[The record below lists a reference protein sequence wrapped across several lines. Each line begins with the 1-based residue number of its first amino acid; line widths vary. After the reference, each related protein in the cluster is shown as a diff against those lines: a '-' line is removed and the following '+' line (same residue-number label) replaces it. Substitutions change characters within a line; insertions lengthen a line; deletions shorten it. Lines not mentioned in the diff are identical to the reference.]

1 MRHYEVTLIVH
12 PDQSSQVTT
21 MIEKYKELIT
31 SGGGIVHRDEDWG
44 RKHLAYP
51 INKIY
56 KAHYLMM
63 NIECDKETLDKL
75 NYNFRFNDAILRN
88 LVISKKEAI
97 TEPSIM
103 ITEADKEKVKD
114 QGKEK
119 AKVQDSDQKQEK
131 VMAKKQVTK
140 RRKFQIPI
148 NRFCRFTTAGVKE
161 IDYKDV
167 ETLLKNIDQSGKITP
182 SRITGTSAKFQRQL
196 TTAIKRAR
204 FLALIPY
211 TDKHKKQE
219 ALCK

>member
-31 SGGGIVHRDEDWG
+31 TGGGVVHRDEDWG

-88 LVISKKEAI
+88 LIISKKEAI

-103 ITEADKEKVKD
+103 VTEADKDKVKEPS
-114 QGKEK
+114 KEK
-119 AKVQDSDQKQEK
+119 ATAQDSTQK
-131 VMAKKQVTK
+131 
-140 RRKFQIPI
+140 
-148 NRFCRFTTAGVKE
+148 
-161 IDYKDV
+161 
-167 ETLLKNIDQSGKITP
+167 
-182 SRITGTSAKFQRQL
+182 
-196 TTAIKRAR
+196 
-204 FLALIPY
+204 
-211 TDKHKKQE
+211 
-219 ALCK
+219 

>member
-31 SGGGIVHRDEDWG
+31 TGGGVVHRDEDWG

-63 NIECDKETLDKL
+63 NMECDKETLDKL

-88 LVISKKEAI
+88 LIISKKEAI

-103 ITEADKEKVKD
+103 VTEADKDKVKEPS
-114 QGKEK
+114 KEK
-119 AKVQDSDQKQEK
+119 AMVQDSDQK
-131 VMAKKQVTK
+131 
-140 RRKFQIPI
+140 
-148 NRFCRFTTAGVKE
+148 
-161 IDYKDV
+161 
-167 ETLLKNIDQSGKITP
+167 
-182 SRITGTSAKFQRQL
+182 
-196 TTAIKRAR
+196 
-204 FLALIPY
+204 
-211 TDKHKKQE
+211 
-219 ALCK
+219 

>member
-56 KAHYLMM
+56 KAHYLLM

-88 LVISKKEAI
+88 LIISKKEAI

-103 ITEADKEKVKD
+103 VTEADKEKVKD

-119 AKVQDSDQKQEK
+119 ATVQGSDQK
-131 VMAKKQVTK
+131 
-140 RRKFQIPI
+140 
-148 NRFCRFTTAGVKE
+148 
-161 IDYKDV
+161 
-167 ETLLKNIDQSGKITP
+167 
-182 SRITGTSAKFQRQL
+182 
-196 TTAIKRAR
+196 
-204 FLALIPY
+204 
-211 TDKHKKQE
+211 
-219 ALCK
+219 

>member
-31 SGGGIVHRDEDWG
+31 SGDGIVHRDEDWG

-88 LVISKKEAI
+88 LIISMKKAI

-119 AKVQDSDQKQEK
+119 AKVQDSDQK
-131 VMAKKQVTK
+131 
-140 RRKFQIPI
+140 
-148 NRFCRFTTAGVKE
+148 
-161 IDYKDV
+161 
-167 ETLLKNIDQSGKITP
+167 
-182 SRITGTSAKFQRQL
+182 
-196 TTAIKRAR
+196 
-204 FLALIPY
+204 
-211 TDKHKKQE
+211 
-219 ALCK
+219 

>member
-31 SGGGIVHRDEDWG
+31 TGGGIVHREEDWG

-63 NIECDKETLDKL
+63 NIECDKDTLDKL

-88 LVISKKEAI
+88 LIISRPEAI

-103 ITEADKEKVKD
+103 VTEAEKDKVKD

-119 AKVQDSDQKQEK
+119 ATAEDSD
-131 VMAKKQVTK
+131 
-140 RRKFQIPI
+140 
-148 NRFCRFTTAGVKE
+148 
-161 IDYKDV
+161 
-167 ETLLKNIDQSGKITP
+167 KN
-182 SRITGTSAKFQRQL
+182 
-196 TTAIKRAR
+196 
-204 FLALIPY
+204 
-211 TDKHKKQE
+211 
-219 ALCK
+219 

>member
-31 SGGGIVHRDEDWG
+31 TGGGIVHRDEDWG

-63 NIECDKETLDKL
+63 NIECDKDTLDKL

-88 LVISKKEAI
+88 LIISRPEAI

-103 ITEADKEKVKD
+103 VTEAEKDKVKD

-119 AKVQDSDQKQEK
+119 ATAEDSDQ
-131 VMAKKQVTK
+131 
-140 RRKFQIPI
+140 
-148 NRFCRFTTAGVKE
+148 N
-161 IDYKDV
+161 
-167 ETLLKNIDQSGKITP
+167 
-182 SRITGTSAKFQRQL
+182 
-196 TTAIKRAR
+196 
-204 FLALIPY
+204 
-211 TDKHKKQE
+211 
-219 ALCK
+219 

>member
-88 LVISKKEAI
+88 LIISKKEAI

-119 AKVQDSDQKQEK
+119 DKVQDSDQK
-131 VMAKKQVTK
+131 
-140 RRKFQIPI
+140 
-148 NRFCRFTTAGVKE
+148 
-161 IDYKDV
+161 
-167 ETLLKNIDQSGKITP
+167 
-182 SRITGTSAKFQRQL
+182 
-196 TTAIKRAR
+196 
-204 FLALIPY
+204 
-211 TDKHKKQE
+211 
-219 ALCK
+219 

>member
-31 SGGGIVHRDEDWG
+31 TGGGVVHRDEDWG

-88 LVISKKEAI
+88 LIISKKEAI

-103 ITEADKEKVKD
+103 VTEADKDKVKEPS
-114 QGKEK
+114 KEK
-119 AKVQDSDQKQEK
+119 ATVQDSTQK
-131 VMAKKQVTK
+131 
-140 RRKFQIPI
+140 
-148 NRFCRFTTAGVKE
+148 
-161 IDYKDV
+161 
-167 ETLLKNIDQSGKITP
+167 
-182 SRITGTSAKFQRQL
+182 
-196 TTAIKRAR
+196 
-204 FLALIPY
+204 
-211 TDKHKKQE
+211 
-219 ALCK
+219 

>member
-31 SGGGIVHRDEDWG
+31 TGGGVVHRDEDWG

-88 LVISKKEAI
+88 LIISKKEAI

-103 ITEADKEKVKD
+103 VTEADKDKVKEPS
-114 QGKEK
+114 KEK
-119 AKVQDSDQKQEK
+119 ASVQDSAQK
-131 VMAKKQVTK
+131 
-140 RRKFQIPI
+140 
-148 NRFCRFTTAGVKE
+148 
-161 IDYKDV
+161 
-167 ETLLKNIDQSGKITP
+167 
-182 SRITGTSAKFQRQL
+182 
-196 TTAIKRAR
+196 
-204 FLALIPY
+204 
-211 TDKHKKQE
+211 
-219 ALCK
+219 

>member
-31 SGGGIVHRDEDWG
+31 TGGGIVHREEDWG

-63 NIECDKETLDKL
+63 NIECDKDTLDKL

-88 LVISKKEAI
+88 LIISRPEAI

-103 ITEADKEKVKD
+103 VMEAEKDKVKD

-119 AKVQDSDQKQEK
+119 ATAEDSDQ
-131 VMAKKQVTK
+131 
-140 RRKFQIPI
+140 
-148 NRFCRFTTAGVKE
+148 N
-161 IDYKDV
+161 
-167 ETLLKNIDQSGKITP
+167 
-182 SRITGTSAKFQRQL
+182 
-196 TTAIKRAR
+196 
-204 FLALIPY
+204 
-211 TDKHKKQE
+211 
-219 ALCK
+219 

>member
-88 LVISKKEAI
+88 LIISKKEAI

-103 ITEADKEKVKD
+103 VTEADKEKVKD
-114 QGKEK
+114 QSKEK
-119 AKVQDSDQKQEK
+119 ASVQGSDQK
-131 VMAKKQVTK
+131 
-140 RRKFQIPI
+140 
-148 NRFCRFTTAGVKE
+148 
-161 IDYKDV
+161 
-167 ETLLKNIDQSGKITP
+167 
-182 SRITGTSAKFQRQL
+182 
-196 TTAIKRAR
+196 
-204 FLALIPY
+204 
-211 TDKHKKQE
+211 
-219 ALCK
+219 

>member
-31 SGGGIVHRDEDWG
+31 TGGGIVHREEDWG

-63 NIECDKETLDKL
+63 NIECDKDTLDKL

-88 LVISKKEAI
+88 LIISRPEAI

-103 ITEADKEKVKD
+103 VTEAEKDKVKD

-119 AKVQDSDQKQEK
+119 ATADDSDQK
-131 VMAKKQVTK
+131 
-140 RRKFQIPI
+140 
-148 NRFCRFTTAGVKE
+148 
-161 IDYKDV
+161 
-167 ETLLKNIDQSGKITP
+167 
-182 SRITGTSAKFQRQL
+182 
-196 TTAIKRAR
+196 
-204 FLALIPY
+204 
-211 TDKHKKQE
+211 
-219 ALCK
+219 

>member
-31 SGGGIVHRDEDWG
+31 TGSGVVHRDEDWG

-88 LVISKKEAI
+88 LIISKKEAI
-97 TEPSIM
+97 TEPSI
-103 ITEADKEKVKD
+103 IVTEADKDKVKEPS
-114 QGKEK
+114 KEK
-119 AKVQDSDQKQEK
+119 ATVQDSDQK
-131 VMAKKQVTK
+131 
-140 RRKFQIPI
+140 
-148 NRFCRFTTAGVKE
+148 
-161 IDYKDV
+161 
-167 ETLLKNIDQSGKITP
+167 
-182 SRITGTSAKFQRQL
+182 
-196 TTAIKRAR
+196 
-204 FLALIPY
+204 
-211 TDKHKKQE
+211 
-219 ALCK
+219 

>member
-31 SGGGIVHRDEDWG
+31 TGGGIVHREEDWG

-88 LVISKKEAI
+88 LIISKKEAI
-97 TEPSIM
+97 TEPSVM
-103 ITEADKEKVKD
+103 VTEADKEKVKD
-114 QGKEK
+114 QSKEK
-119 AKVQDSDQKQEK
+119 AAVQGSDQK
-131 VMAKKQVTK
+131 
-140 RRKFQIPI
+140 
-148 NRFCRFTTAGVKE
+148 
-161 IDYKDV
+161 
-167 ETLLKNIDQSGKITP
+167 
-182 SRITGTSAKFQRQL
+182 
-196 TTAIKRAR
+196 
-204 FLALIPY
+204 
-211 TDKHKKQE
+211 
-219 ALCK
+219 

>member
-31 SGGGIVHRDEDWG
+31 SGGGIVHRYEDWG

-88 LVISKKEAI
+88 LIISMKKAI

-119 AKVQDSDQKQEK
+119 AKVQDSDQK
-131 VMAKKQVTK
+131 
-140 RRKFQIPI
+140 
-148 NRFCRFTTAGVKE
+148 
-161 IDYKDV
+161 
-167 ETLLKNIDQSGKITP
+167 
-182 SRITGTSAKFQRQL
+182 
-196 TTAIKRAR
+196 
-204 FLALIPY
+204 
-211 TDKHKKQE
+211 
-219 ALCK
+219 

>member
-56 KAHYLMM
+56 KAHYFLM

-88 LVISKKEAI
+88 LIISKKEAI

-103 ITEADKEKVKD
+103 VTEADKEKVKN
-114 QGKEK
+114 QSKEK
-119 AKVQDSDQKQEK
+119 ASVQGSDQK
-131 VMAKKQVTK
+131 
-140 RRKFQIPI
+140 
-148 NRFCRFTTAGVKE
+148 
-161 IDYKDV
+161 
-167 ETLLKNIDQSGKITP
+167 
-182 SRITGTSAKFQRQL
+182 
-196 TTAIKRAR
+196 
-204 FLALIPY
+204 
-211 TDKHKKQE
+211 
-219 ALCK
+219 

>member
-31 SGGGIVHRDEDWG
+31 TGGGIVHREEDWG

-63 NIECDKETLDKL
+63 NIECDKDTLDKL

-88 LVISKKEAI
+88 LIISRPKAI

-103 ITEADKEKVKD
+103 VTEAEKEKDKVKD

-119 AKVQDSDQKQEK
+119 ATAEDSDQ
-131 VMAKKQVTK
+131 
-140 RRKFQIPI
+140 
-148 NRFCRFTTAGVKE
+148 N
-161 IDYKDV
+161 
-167 ETLLKNIDQSGKITP
+167 
-182 SRITGTSAKFQRQL
+182 
-196 TTAIKRAR
+196 
-204 FLALIPY
+204 
-211 TDKHKKQE
+211 
-219 ALCK
+219 

>member
-31 SGGGIVHRDEDWG
+31 TCGGVVHRNEDWG

-88 LVISKKEAI
+88 LIISKKEAI

-103 ITEADKEKVKD
+103 VTEADKDKVKEPS
-114 QGKEK
+114 KEK
-119 AKVQDSDQKQEK
+119 ATVQDSDQK
-131 VMAKKQVTK
+131 
-140 RRKFQIPI
+140 
-148 NRFCRFTTAGVKE
+148 
-161 IDYKDV
+161 
-167 ETLLKNIDQSGKITP
+167 
-182 SRITGTSAKFQRQL
+182 
-196 TTAIKRAR
+196 
-204 FLALIPY
+204 
-211 TDKHKKQE
+211 
-219 ALCK
+219 

>member
-21 MIEKYKELIT
+21 MIEKYKQLIT

-88 LVISKKEAI
+88 LIISKKEAI

-103 ITEADKEKVKD
+103 VMEADKEKVKD

-119 AKVQDSDQKQEK
+119 ATVQGSDQK
-131 VMAKKQVTK
+131 
-140 RRKFQIPI
+140 
-148 NRFCRFTTAGVKE
+148 
-161 IDYKDV
+161 
-167 ETLLKNIDQSGKITP
+167 
-182 SRITGTSAKFQRQL
+182 
-196 TTAIKRAR
+196 
-204 FLALIPY
+204 
-211 TDKHKKQE
+211 
-219 ALCK
+219 